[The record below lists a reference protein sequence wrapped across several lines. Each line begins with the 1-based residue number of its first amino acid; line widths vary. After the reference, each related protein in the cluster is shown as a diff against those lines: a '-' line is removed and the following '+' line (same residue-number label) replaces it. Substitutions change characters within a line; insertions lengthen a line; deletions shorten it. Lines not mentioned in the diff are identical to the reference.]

1 MILLDLYT
9 VAGPAITPMN
19 SHVKVSGSAFVTL
32 STSSLTKASNSPLL
46 RKPDLSLLKEWN
58 TFAISS
64 FYFEWAIFIIYLLY
78 TNNYYIK

>member
-46 RKPDLSLLKEWN
+46 RKPDLSLLKE
-58 TFAISS
+58 
-64 FYFEWAIFIIYLLY
+64 
-78 TNNYYIK
+78 